1 MDALLQLIGKTSDRQ
16 IATEAHRRSGA
27 MCLAPGKPQLL
38 RRPIEQSGNLR
49 LHVGHIRTARSAV
62 SVAASTEQGD
72 GSPEFWRAEVS

>member
-1 MDALLQLIGKTSDRQ
+1 
-16 IATEAHRRSGA
+16 

-38 RRPIEQSGNLR
+38 RRPIEQSGNLG